1 MSGLRRALWAV
12 IAIGVVAV
20 LIGVSILIPN
30 RPARDDSLAVSATTT
45 LLCPQADS
53 AASTQVGVFGA
64 SGELSAQELGSSA
77 SGVRKVVPLNVLS
90 MWEKVSSPLKISTAN
105 GGRAAGT
112 ALTSMTSGAAR
123 GLAMSRCKVPATE
136 HYFVGLQ
143 SNKTNITQIV
153 FSNVDDGEADVDVTF
168 YSEMGR
174 VQAAGSKSITVK
186 AGESTTLSLESLIDR
201 PGPIA
206 VKVKATQG
214 RIAAFARTHVLAGSD
229 ASPRGVDWFPAA
241 LTPRAKVVIPG
252 IPAGAGERRLVIS
265 NFGEAR
271 AEVRIDIVGL
281 TSTYAV
287 ADTPT
292 MGINPEAVVSL
303 DIAKALGGTGGSL
316 RLTSTEPIVASVTS
330 TSSEDTLLD
339 VADSVST
346 LPFEGTAALPVPAL
360 TDVTTSVSLA
370 NVGAVPAIAEIRAL
384 DAAGQPIGA
393 PQVAI
398 VKPGTTTFVA
408 IPEATKNYVIEVKLV
423 SGTAYG
429 AVVAKADSEESKGL
443 AVLPL
448 TAIEAEHG
456 KLNPNNDHRVGE

>member
-1 MSGLRRALWAV
+1 MSGLRRALWAT
-12 IAIGVVAV
+12 IAIAVVGV
-20 LIGVSILIPN
+20 LIGASILIPD
-30 RPARDDSLAVSATTT
+30 RPARDDSLAVSGTTT
-45 LLCPQADS
+45 LVCPQAD
-53 AASTQVGVFGA
+53 APATTQVGVFGV
-64 SGELSAQELGSSA
+64 SGELAAEESGALASS
-77 SGVRKVVPLNVLS
+77 VRKAVPLNVLS
-90 MWEKVSSPLKISTAN
+90 TWEKLNATLEISTAN

-123 GLAMSRCKVPATE
+123 GLALSRCKVPATE

-153 FSNVDDGEADVDVTF
+153 LSNADDGEADVDVTF

-186 AGESTTLSLESLIDR
+186 AGATSTLSLESLIDQ

-214 RIAAFARTHVLAGSD
+214 RIAAFARTHALSGSD
-229 ASPRGVDWFPAA
+229 ASPRGVDWFPAV
-241 LTPRAKVVIPG
+241 LTPRANLVIPG
-252 IPAGAGERRLVIS
+252 IPEGAGERRLVIS
-265 NFGEAR
+265 NFGDTR
-271 AEVRIDIVGL
+271 AEVKIDIVGL

-287 ADTPT
+287 ADAPT

-303 DIAKALGGTGGSL
+303 DIAKALGGTGGSV
-316 RLTSTEPIVASVTS
+316 RLTSTAPIVASVTS

-346 LPFEGTAALPVPAL
+346 LPIEGTAALPVPAL
-360 TDVTTSVSLA
+360 TDVATSVSLA
-370 NVGAVPAIAEIRAL
+370 NIDAEPAMAEIRVL

-393 PQVAI
+393 PQTATVA
-398 VKPGTTTFVA
+398 PGTTTFVA
-408 IPEATKNYVIEVKLV
+408 IPGATKNYVIEVKRV
-423 SGTAYG
+423 TGTVYG

-448 TAIEAEHG
+448 TAIAAEHG
-456 KLNPNNDHRVGE
+456 TLNPNNDHRVGE